1 MISKWGIETQPCS
14 LPLLPKGPDSS
25 QGAIPVAAYL
35 GQLVAPPWDSTTSL
49 TQSLLIVSIIASVI
63 GCLTLASL
71 FARGNKEYPTCRTK
85 QHTTYSAGT
94 SRQSP
99 IHPNCIAV
107 WQGPQFPRLSQGLR
121 GFPPPTLSSDCPGW
135 LMGPWVP
142 QYIYVGP
149 LAPVSHRCFGFISPA
164 CPYVPTCCDRAGAAS
179 SVSLLPPHPRTA
191 PQAFKSARPLLMVT
205 QVPSP
210 LRAVGGVEA
219 RLGRDKTGGVGR

>member
-25 QGAIPVAAYL
+25 QGAIPVAAYP

-49 TQSLLIVSIIASVI
+49 TQSLLIVSVIVSVI
-63 GCLTLASL
+63 GCLTLTSL
-71 FARGNKEYPTCRTK
+71 FAREYKENPTCRTK

-94 SRQSP
+94 SRPFP

-149 LAPVSHRCFGFISPA
+149 LSPTG
-164 CPYVPTCCDRAGAAS
+164 V
-179 SVSLLPPHPRTA
+179 SVSFPQPALMSPPAVTGLVQRPRSLCSLHTRA
-191 PQAFKSARPLLMVT
+191 PRHKHLNLHG
-205 QVPSP
+205 PS
-210 LRAVGGVEA
+210 LW
-219 RLGRDKTGGVGR
+219 

>member
-1 MISKWGIETQPCS
+1 
-14 LPLLPKGPDSS
+14 
-25 QGAIPVAAYL
+25 
-35 GQLVAPPWDSTTSL
+35 
-49 TQSLLIVSIIASVI
+49 
-63 GCLTLASL
+63 
-71 FARGNKEYPTCRTK
+71 
-85 QHTTYSAGT
+85 
-94 SRQSP
+94 
-99 IHPNCIAV
+99 
-107 WQGPQFPRLSQGLR
+107 
-121 GFPPPTLSSDCPGW
+121 
-135 LMGPWVP
+135 MGPWVP
-142 QYIYVGP
+142 QYIYVGL